1 MFRSQNWK
9 EKPSLSRSRKERSE
23 LMSLRVS
30 LREVKFEVKSEVKIK
45 EENKGYRSIAKS

>member
-1 MFRSQNWK
+1 MFRSQNS
-9 EKPSLSRSRKERSE
+9 SLSRSRKERSE

-45 EENKGYRSIAKS
+45 EENKGYQSIAES